1 MNKIVLSVMVALI
14 IGIVIGYGVG
24 AFIYQNQINI
34 LKEKLNPKVL
44 EKIKSRGK
52 LIVGTSADWPPFE
65 WIDNGQVVGIDI
77 EIARRIADKI
87 GVELEIK
94 DMKFGALIE
103 ALKND
108 MVDMIIA
115 DISPTS
121 KRELQVD
128 FSIPYYYT
136 KGNVVVTFGDKN
148 IGSVKD
154 LYGKKIGVQLG
165 TIQQDWAEANLKNY
179 STIITYDKVYPD
191 MIFVLKRGDIDAVVI
206 SEQVANVIL
215 QKEPGLKVA
224 LYVGGPS
231 MSAVAVKNGA
241 EDLKY
246 VINQVIEELLESGEM
261 QNIFDKEIDRWL
273 KKT

>member
-1 MNKIVLSVMVALI
+1 MNKIVLSVIVALI

-77 EIARRIADKI
+77 EIAKRIADKI

-94 DMKFGALIE
+94 DMKFSALIE

-128 FSIPYYYT
+128 FSIPYYFT
-136 KGNVVVTFGDKN
+136 KGNVIVILSDKN
-148 IGSVKD
+148 IMSVKD

-215 QKEPGLKVA
+215 QKESGLKIA
-224 LYVGGPS
+224 FYVGGPS
-231 MSAVAVKNGA
+231 MSAIAVKNGA

-261 QNIFDKEIDRWL
+261 QNIFNKEIDRWL

>member
-1 MNKIVLSVMVALI
+1 MVALI

-128 FSIPYYYT
+128 FSIPYYFT

-148 IGSVKD
+148 IESVKD

-241 EDLKY
+241 EDLKH

>member
-108 MVDMIIA
+108 MVDVIIA

-128 FSIPYYYT
+128 FSIPYYFT

-261 QNIFDKEIDRWL
+261 QNIFNKEIDRWL

>member
-128 FSIPYYYT
+128 FSIPYYFT

-261 QNIFDKEIDRWL
+261 QNIFNKEIDRWL

>member
-128 FSIPYYYT
+128 FSIPYYFT

-148 IGSVKD
+148 IESVKD

-261 QNIFDKEIDRWL
+261 QNIFNKEIDRWL

>member
-1 MNKIVLSVMVALI
+1 MNKIVLSVIVALI

-77 EIARRIADKI
+77 EIAKRIADKI

-94 DMKFGALIE
+94 DMKFSALIE

-128 FSIPYYYT
+128 FSIPYYFT
-136 KGNVVVTFGDKN
+136 KGNVIVILSDKN
-148 IGSVKD
+148 IMSVKD

-215 QKEPGLKVA
+215 QKEPGLKIA
-224 LYVGGPS
+224 FYVGGPS
-231 MSAVAVKNGA
+231 MSAIAVKNGA

-261 QNIFDKEIDRWL
+261 QNIFNKEIDRWL